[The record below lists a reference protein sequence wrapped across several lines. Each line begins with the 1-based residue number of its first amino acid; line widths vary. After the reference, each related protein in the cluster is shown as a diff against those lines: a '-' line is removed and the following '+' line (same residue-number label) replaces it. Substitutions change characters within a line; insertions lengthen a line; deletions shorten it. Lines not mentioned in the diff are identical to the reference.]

1 MINKLHYITVSSFL
15 LSILKTLMNAAE
27 LKKFRL
33 VGGTALSLYR
43 GHRISADI
51 DLFSDAQYGSIDF
64 NLIDKF
70 LQRTF
75 QYVDT
80 TNAEVIGA
88 GKSYFAGNNKDECVK
103 LDIFYSDE
111 KFIRNEVLLDGIRLA
126 SIEDIIAMKIEMIS
140 VAGRK
145 KDFWDIHELMDDYSI
160 GEMIA
165 FHKQRYPYSHDPNK
179 IISGFSSFTKADGDF
194 DPVCL
199 MGKHWEVI
207 KLDLLQFSGHESL

>member
-1 MINKLHYITVSSFL
+1 MISSLNYITVSPLL
-15 LSILKTLMNAAE
+15 LSILKTIMGADE
-27 LKKFRL
+27 LKNFRV

-43 GHRISADI
+43 GHRVSADI

-64 NLIDKF
+64 NLIDQF
-70 LQRTF
+70 LRRTF
-75 QYVDT
+75 PYLDT
-80 TNAEVIGA
+80 TNTELTGS
-88 GKSYFAGNNKDECVK
+88 GKSFFTGNNKDECVK

-111 KFIRNEVLLDGIRLA
+111 KFIRNEVTLDRIRLA

-140 VAGRK
+140 GAGRK

-165 FHKQRYPYSHDPNK
+165 FHKQRYPYCHDLKK
-179 IISGFSSFTKADGDF
+179 ILSGFSNFEKADGDF

-199 MGKHWEVI
+199 MGKHWELI
-207 KLDLLQFSGHESL
+207 KLDLLQFSGYEPL